1 MAYAQNQPQSRK
13 QIKEKLPHT
22 KTESMQFLNRAA
34 HTTQKQGQ
42 NN

>member
-13 QIKEKLPHT
+13 QIKKLPHT